1 MSIRIRYI
9 PKTSPSSAA
18 LSLAIN
24 PFVPSRRLRLQGSEW
39 RGKTNDVLINW
50 GSSEPLESIS
60 ATVINKPQAVALA
73 ANKITTFKTL
83 ADFDINIPEYAHL
96 TSDVLEVNLLRIAVC
111 FSSQPSRDIYLFRTT
126 ATSSGGDGIYVM
138 EGLTDLIESMV
149 DDFGGTTNDYFLFLH
164 KLVETS
170 PYWADI
176 ISRTKFVSS
185 YFAAKD
191 EYRIHVFCGQVIHV
205 QRKGL
210 RTDDQR
216 PETPSFYVRNHA
228 NGFVFQISDVNP
240 PDSVLQASIDA
251 VNALGLHFGAVDI
264 RYSPS
269 TQQYCVLEVNT
280 APALQGTTLERYRDS
295 FVNLHKVL
303 NTQGA
308 TNATNN

>member
-1 MSIRIRYI
+1 MAIRIRHI

-24 PFVPSRRLRLQGSEW
+24 PLVPSKRLRLQGSQW
-39 RGKTNDVLINW
+39 RGRTNDVLINW
-50 GSSEPLESIS
+50 GSSEPIQGIR
-60 ATVINKPQAVALA
+60 ANIINKPQAVALA
-73 ANKITTFKTL
+73 SNKLATFETL
-83 ADFDINIPEYAHL
+83 ADSDINIPKYVHL
-96 TSDVLEVNLLRIAVC
+96 NSSVLELNLFRIAT
-111 FSSQPSRDIYLFRTT
+111 FFFAQPSQDTYLFRTT

-138 EGLTDLIESMV
+138 DSLAALVESMV
-149 DDFGGTTNDYFLFLH
+149 DDFGGTSQDYFLFLH

-176 ISRTKFVSS
+176 LSRTKFVSS
-185 YFAAKD
+185 YFNAKD
-191 EYRIHVFCGQVIHV
+191 EYRVHVFCGQAIHV

-216 PETPSFYVRNHA
+216 PDTPSFYIRNHA
-228 NGFVFQISDVNP
+228 NGFVFQVSDVNP
-240 PDSVLQASIDA
+240 PDSVIQASVNS

-264 RYSPS
+264 RYNP
-269 TQQYCVLEVNT
+269 QRNEYCVLEVNT

-303 NTQGA
+303 NT
-308 TNATNN
+308 